1 MQKEADTVPDP
12 DLEIRGGGGG
22 RVIQTWEFPYHVNAT

>member
-12 DLEIRGGGGG
+12 DLDIKGG
-22 RVIQTWEFPYHVNAT
+22 RVLQTWELPYHLNVNATL